1 MTSTG
6 PADAVMSACGHA
18 KSSRPVLARP
28 GSRELLCVRPASGEP
43 AFARA
48 VFPRE
53 AAVKPASG
61 HLRPAGPLRRTQRAG
76 TPYPPCPRPLALARP
91 LYLYLLKW
99 RATAPSGSS
108 FDPGRVMLCI
118 HTSPPRWLQWP

>member
-6 PADAVMSACGHA
+6 PPDFVMSACGNA

-28 GSRELLCVRPASGEP
+28 GSRERPCARPAAREP
-43 AFARA
+43 AVARA
-48 VFPRE
+48 VFPGK
-53 AAVKPASG
+53 AVVKPASG
-61 HLRPAGPLRRTQRAG
+61 RPRSAGPMPRTQRAG
-76 TPYPPCPRPLALARP
+76 TPSRPCPRPPALAHP

-99 RATAPSGSS
+99 RAAALSGSS

-118 HTSPPRWLQWP
+118 CTSPPRWLQWP

>member
-18 KSSRPVLARP
+18 GSSRPVLAWP
-28 GSRELLCVRPASGEP
+28 GSRERVCVRPASREP

-48 VFPRE
+48 VFPGE
-53 AAVKPASG
+53 AVVKPASG
-61 HLRPAGPLRRTQRAG
+61 RTRRAGSLPRTQRAG
-76 TPYPPCPRPLALARP
+76 TPNPPCPRPPALAHP

-99 RATAPSGSS
+99 RAAALSGSS
-108 FDPGRVMLCI
+108 LDPGRVMLCI
-118 HTSPPRWLQWP
+118 RTSPPRWLQWP

>member
-6 PADAVMSACGHA
+6 PADVVMSACGHA
-18 KSSRPVLARP
+18 KPSRPVLARP

-61 HLRPAGPLRRTQRAG
+61 RPRPAGPWPRTQRAG
-76 TPYPPCPRPLALARP
+76 TPCPRPPARAHP

-118 HTSPPRWLQWP
+118 RTSPPRWLQWP